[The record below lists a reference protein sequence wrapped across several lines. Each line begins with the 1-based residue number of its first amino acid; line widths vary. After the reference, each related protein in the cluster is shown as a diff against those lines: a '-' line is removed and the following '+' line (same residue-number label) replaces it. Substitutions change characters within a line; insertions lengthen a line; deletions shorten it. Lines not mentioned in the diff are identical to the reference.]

1 MLICDE
7 VKLALLVLG
16 LGLLFVFFC
25 KFVIGTVLLSAA
37 VWVLIH
43 FPDLPASSCGAKL
56 KKPSAFGRQ
65 RSVRGKRDKSNKL
78 H

>member
-37 VWVLIH
+37 VWVLIQIEYVLILL
-43 FPDLPASSCGAKL
+43 FPD
-56 KKPSAFGRQ
+56 
-65 RSVRGKRDKSNKL
+65 
-78 H
+78 